1 MIILPAERR
10 IDWKRA
16 PVALLGIVLLNV
28 LVFFLYQSADEQ
40 RYNNAVDAYLQQNLL
55 AKEWFIYRT
64 YLKKDKQT
72 DKLNMLD
79 EWYEAEED
87 DAVAGTL
94 LMDTEF
100 YRYLSDNGRNFFY
113 EDDYAQW
120 HRIRPRI
127 QAMMDSLSDRRFGL
141 KSHDLSLVDLFTHQ
155 FLHGDFMHLVGN
167 MVFLL
172 ICGFAVEAALGHL
185 TFVVF
190 YLIGGVV
197 AGLSHSLIGSAA
209 QSTLIGASGAI
220 SAVMA
225 MYLVL
230 FRWRKIQF
238 FYWFYVVTG
247 YFRAPA
253 LVILPVY
260 IAKELYSFYFDTDS
274 NVAFL
279 AHAGG
284 FVAGAVL
291 VALTAMFRPGV
302 LNSEYLQ
309 QADDAVDPYR
319 KALVDIYDAIE
330 KYRFDSA
337 EKLVQQAIAEHG
349 DYFELQLLQFNLLKL
364 KGGAPLIEAV
374 NHILQQQD
382 LTINHIREQESI
394 WLKLP
399 VSQADISNKTLF
411 NMAVNFTQL
420 DNIITAE
427 QIFKLLQARGEAPA
441 VLSKLARFLAKACAR
456 LNQAEQHK
464 HYETL
469 AKQLPTAAQGK

>member
-16 PVALLGIVLLNV
+16 PIALLGIVLLNI
-28 LVFFLYQSADEQ
+28 LVFFLYQSADGQ
-40 RYNNAVDAYLQQNLL
+40 RYDKAVEAYLQQNLL

-64 YLKKDKQT
+64 YLKKDQQA
-72 DKLNMLD
+72 DKLHMLD
-79 EWYEAEED
+79 ELYEAEED
-87 DAVAGTL
+87 YAVAATL
-94 LMDTEF
+94 LEDTQF
-100 YRYLSDNGRNFFY
+100 YRYLSANGRNFFY

-127 QAMMDSLSDRRFGL
+127 QADMDSVSVRRFGL
-141 KSHDLSLVDLFTHQ
+141 KSDNLSVVDLFTHQ
-155 FLHGDFMHLVGN
+155 FLHGDFMHLAGN
-167 MVFLL
+167 MVFLM

-197 AGLSHSLIGSAA
+197 AGLSHSLIDSASQGS
-209 QSTLIGASGAI
+209 LIGASGAI

-238 FYWFYVVTG
+238 FYWFYVVAG

-253 LVILPVY
+253 LIILPFY
-260 IAKELYSFYFDTDS
+260 IAKEVYSYYFDSGS
-274 NVAFL
+274 NVAFM

-291 VALTAMFRPGV
+291 VAVLAIFRRGV

-319 KALVDIYDAIE
+319 KALADIYDAIE

-337 EKLVQQAIAEHG
+337 EKLVHQAITEHG
-349 DYFELQLLQFNLLKL
+349 KYFELQLLQFNLLKL
-364 KGGAPLIEAV
+364 KGGATLIEAV
-374 NHILQQQD
+374 NHILQQQN
-382 LTINHIREQESI
+382 LTLAHIREQESI

-427 QIFKLLQARGEAPA
+427 QIFKLLQVRGESAK
-441 VLSKLARFLAKACAR
+441 VLSKLANFMAKACAR

-469 AKQLPTAAQGK
+469 AKQLLAPV